1 MSKSLPPRVALSL
14 TILMWGCSFIAS
26 KIALREISPVTLLF
40 TRFALGTAFLF
51 AILLWRK
58 VNPLPPRSALPA
70 LTLMGF
76 IGIFVHHMLQGYG
89 LTMTTALHTGWLIG
103 IVPIWSAVLSALFLK
118 EKFGKFK
125 IIGLIGGFAGA
136 ILVISRGE
144 LSTQSLQ
151 LPSTSGDFLILLS
164 TLNWAVYSIIGHRTI
179 KSLGATRATTGMMF
193 LGWLMLIPFFLFE
206 RGWRELPNLTAS
218 GWSSIIFLGV
228 GCSGVGY
235 LTWYSALEQL
245 EVSRVAAFLYVQP
258 LITLV
263 AAVIFLQ
270 EKVTAPAIIGG
281 LVVLLSVFV
290 IQRAPNA

>member
-1 MSKSLPPRVALSL
+1 
-14 TILMWGCSFIAS
+14 
-26 KIALREISPVTLLF
+26 
-40 TRFALGTAFLF
+40 
-51 AILLWRK
+51 
-58 VNPLPPRSALPA
+58 
-70 LTLMGF
+70 MGF

-270 EKVTAPAIIGG
+270 EKVTAPAVIGG
-281 LVVLLSVFV
+281 VVVLLSVFV

>member
-1 MSKSLPPRVALSL
+1 
-14 TILMWGCSFIAS
+14 
-26 KIALREISPVTLLF
+26 
-40 TRFALGTAFLF
+40 
-51 AILLWRK
+51 
-58 VNPLPPRSALPA
+58 
-70 LTLMGF
+70 
-76 IGIFVHHMLQGYG
+76 
-89 LTMTTALHTGWLIG
+89 
-103 IVPIWSAVLSALFLK
+103 
-118 EKFGKFK
+118 
-125 IIGLIGGFAGA
+125 
-136 ILVISRGE
+136 
-144 LSTQSLQ
+144 
-151 LPSTSGDFLILLS
+151 
-164 TLNWAVYSIIGHRTI
+164 
-179 KSLGATRATTGMMF
+179 MMF

-281 LVVLLSVFV
+281 LVVLLSVLV